1 MGHIPHQVMTEKSFE
16 QAYQELEIIVQRL
29 ETATLPLA
37 EMLALYQQGMALA
50 KQCDQQLEQA
60 ELSVKLLLESGN
72 LTELTEA

>member
-1 MGHIPHQVMTEKSFE
+1 MTEKSFE
-16 QAYQELEIIVQRL
+16 QAYQELETIVQRL

-72 LTELTEA
+72 LTELADL

>member
-1 MGHIPHQVMTEKSFE
+1 MTEKSFE